1 MKKLILFIILLSES
15 HSKQQMKRLIP
26 LLTYLLASM
35 NVAHAQVIDEDFIT
49 KHTYTDLTKALK
61 NPEDVYGLDLSGQ
74 ELAEFPM
81 DIFLFKNLW
90 HLNLG
95 MDRKSFEY
103 NHINTIP
110 KEIIKLRNLRVM
122 DLSGNNL
129 KQLPDSIGYL
139 SHLEILDCNRNSL
152 VSIPSTISQ
161 LSELKVLVLSN
172 NQLENVPRELGNL
185 TLLNV
190 LAIEGNK
197 LKSIPEEIGNL
208 NKLTKLYCSNN
219 HLETLPL
226 ELIKLKDLQE
236 FVCNDNPFET
246 IPNQLLDWLSRYNN
260 GNSREITEIISQNSL
275 GDISK
280 NRELQESNTQRGFFL
295 LVNILLLL
303 LTLLFLAYIAFV
315 NYKERFSKQAIQ
327 EKADELNIKTIRL
340 ESITQELIE
349 QRNEIQEKNQKLEF
363 LTEELQQQ
371 RDDVVERS
379 NELEALTEELRQQN
393 EVVESTNQILKA
405 TQDTKDLM
413 ISAVNHDLRN
423 PLNPIINFS
432 HPDYPGKTEKERL
445 AAIHIYS
452 GLMLKLINDI
462 MQVYKADKLS
472 PQISPS
478 SPHRAVHEAIA
489 VMSLAQ
495 TRMPKIINEIPVEMQ
510 AMFDAAYIERVFENF
525 LSNAIKYTPSEE
537 KGGLVKFIATPN
549 VAEKTV
555 RISIQD
561 NGKGIPKDKLE
572 EIFLPF
578 VNPDAKSI
586 GGAKSVGIGL
596 TFCKTVIEAH
606 NTKIEVSSE
615 VGKGTTFSFVLP
627 YVLPESKT
635 TQEGEEALI
644 AVMLSEEEQAQV
656 ATHITQI
663 KAIGFRNAKL
673 KGYLENMEVGEDD
686 HLQTW
691 KETLIKVIKTRDK
704 KVFQEM
710 MG

>member
-26 LLTYLLASM
+26 LLTLLYLLASM

-74 ELAEFPM
+74 ELTEFPKE
-81 DIFLFKNLW
+81 IFQFKNLRI
-90 HLNLG
+90 LNLG
-95 MDRKSFEY
+95 YDYENQKGNKLTSLPAEIGKLTQLTTLDLSY
-103 NHINTIP
+103 NQLSSLPAEIGKLTQLNT
-110 KEIIKLRNLRVM
+110 LG
-122 DLSGNNL
+122 LSGN
-129 KQLPDSIGYL
+129 
-139 SHLEILDCNRNSL
+139 
-152 VSIPSTISQ
+152 Q
-161 LSELKVLVLSN
+161 LSSLPNEIGKLTQLTYLFLSYNELSSFPAEIGKLTQLKALDLSKNQLSSFPAEIGKLTQLKALDLSSNQLGSLPAEIGKLTQLTYLDLSN
-172 NQLENVPRELGNL
+172 NSFQETPSKLFPWLKEYDNGIFR
-185 TLLNV
+185 
-190 LAIEGNK
+190 LAE
-197 LKSIPEEIGNL
+197 
-208 NKLTKLYCSNN
+208 
-219 HLETLPL
+219 
-226 ELIKLKDLQE
+226 
-236 FVCNDNPFET
+236 
-246 IPNQLLDWLSRYNN
+246 
-260 GNSREITEIISQNSL
+260 
-275 GDISK
+275 
-280 NRELQESNTQRGFFL
+280 
-295 LVNILLLL
+295 
-303 LTLLFLAYIAFV
+303 
-315 NYKERFSKQAIQ
+315 
-327 EKADELNIKTIRL
+327 
-340 ESITQELIE
+340 
-349 QRNEIQEKNQKLEF
+349 EIQEENTETNPTSAIMYYGFSVLLITIILLFNQRKSARKNKKLAETAYE
-363 LTEELQQQ
+363 LEVVAQELQQQ
-371 RDDVVERS
+371 RDDVIEKSNKLEALTEELEQQNELITQQRDDVIEKS

-393 EVVESTNQILKA
+393 EVVDMTNQALKA

-445 AAIHIYS
+445 AAIHTYS

-462 MQVYKADKLS
+462 MQVYKADKLN

-478 SPHRAVHEAIA
+478 SLHHAAQEAIE

-510 AMFDAAYIERVFENF
+510 AMFDASYIGRVFENF
-525 LSNAIKYTPSEE
+525 LSNAIKYTSSEE
-537 KGGLVKFIATPN
+537 KGGVVKFTATPN

-555 RISIQD
+555 CIAIQD

-606 NTKIEVSSE
+606 KTKIEVSSE

-627 YVLPESKT
+627 YVLPESNT
-635 TQEGEEALI
+635 TQEGEEALV
-644 AVMLSEEEQAQV
+644 AVMLSEAEQAQV

-663 KAIGFRNAKL
+663 KEIGFRNAKL
-673 KGYLENMEVGEDD
+673 KGYLEEMEVGEDTK
-686 HLQTW
+686 LQTW
-691 KETLIKVIKTRDK
+691 KETLIKVIKTRNK